1 MNNGAGQW
9 FAQAPFVAQLNLLT
23 SNKGANT
30 IDKWEAGKHYTY
42 IINFSA
48 IGGEPGSSNEITIAP
63 TVNNWTPVTADG
75 ISAN

>member
-1 MNNGAGQW
+1 MNNGAGKW
-9 FAQAPFVAQLNLLT
+9 FAQAPFVKKLKSLT
-23 SNKGANT
+23 SGTNA

-42 IINFSA
+42 IINFSR

-63 TVNNWTPVTADG
+63 TVKDWESVIADG

>member
-1 MNNGAGQW
+1 MNNGANQW
-9 FAQAPFVAQLNLLT
+9 FAQAPFVQKLKLLK
-23 SNKGANT
+23 SGHDT

-42 IINFSA
+42 VINFSA

-63 TVNNWTPVTADG
+63 TVKNWTTVNADG

>member
-1 MNNGAGQW
+1 MNNGAGHW

-23 SNKGANT
+23 SNKGANK

-48 IGGEPGSSNEITIAP
+48 IEGGSDSSNEITIDP
-63 TVNNWTPVTADG
+63 TVNDWESVTVDG

>member
-1 MNNGAGQW
+1 MNNGADQW
-9 FAQAPFVAQLNLLT
+9 FAQSPFVAQLNLLT

-42 IINFSA
+42 IINFSR
-48 IGGEPGSSNEITIAP
+48 IGGEPGSSNEITIKP
-63 TVNNWTPVTADG
+63 SITDWKPVDVDG